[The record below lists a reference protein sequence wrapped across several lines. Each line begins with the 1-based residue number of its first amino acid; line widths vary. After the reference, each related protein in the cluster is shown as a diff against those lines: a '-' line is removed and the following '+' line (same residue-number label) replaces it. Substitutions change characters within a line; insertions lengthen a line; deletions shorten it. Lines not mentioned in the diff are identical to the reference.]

1 MRTNFLIL
9 FVFIFL
15 SFHADAAI
23 GVKSSLPWMKS
34 LGTTAECV
42 INNADFQKEVSAIEK
57 FDYSTRNG
65 KQVVADLV
73 AMKDVSISTY
83 KTKNPFSKTI
93 AYTYGGAKVIYFNTR
108 KNPRSFQSMINTV
121 IHEASHIVGYG
132 HGDNSSVGKG
142 RSVPYWV
149 GAIAEKYVLNCSKG
163 FGI

>member
-1 MRTNFLIL
+1 MKSFLTVLFFIL
-9 FVFIFL
+9 I
-15 SFHADAAI
+15 SFQVNAAI
-23 GVKSSLPWMKS
+23 GVNSSLPWMKS

-73 AMKDVSISTY
+73 AMKDVAISTY

-93 AYTYGGAKVIYFNTR
+93 AYTYGGAKTIYFNTR
-108 KNPRSFQSMINTV
+108 KNPRDFKEMINTV
-121 IHEASHIVGYG
+121 VHEASHIVGYG
-132 HGDNSSVGKG
+132 HGDNSSKGKEK
-142 RSVPYWV
+142 SVPYWV

>member
-1 MRTNFLIL
+1 MKTAFAIFFF
-9 FVFIFL
+9 FVVL
-15 SFHADAAI
+15 VSFAEAKI
-23 GVKSSLPWMKS
+23 EVKSSLPWMKN

-42 INNADFQKEVSAIEK
+42 INNADFQKEVSAIER
-57 FDYSTRNG
+57 FDYSTKNG

-73 AMKDVSISTY
+73 GMKGVAISTY

-93 AYTYGGAKVIYFNTR
+93 AYTYKGASVIYFNTR

-121 IHEASHIVGYG
+121 VHEASHIVGYG

-142 RSVPYWV
+142 KSVPYWV
-149 GAIAEKYVLNCSKG
+149 GDIAEKYVLNCSKG